1 MVTMEPYIKKALDAA
16 ENDDQRMNILTY
28 YVSLYNQ
35 KVRELQD
42 KIRLTEVQID
52 ELTTSLEALKDI
64 DHSRDIKFNL
74 GAGVYAPG
82 KSVKGNIMVDIG
94 SNYVL
99 ETSHSEVKKINS
111 ERLDNQVSI
120 LSLLTKDYSNS
131 VAQLKQLNDMARE
144 LVHKYS
150 R

>member
-52 ELTTSLEALKDI
+52 ELTT
-64 DHSRDIKFNL
+64 
-74 GAGVYAPG
+74 
-82 KSVKGNIMVDIG
+82 
-94 SNYVL
+94 
-99 ETSHSEVKKINS
+99 
-111 ERLDNQVSI
+111 
-120 LSLLTKDYSNS
+120 
-131 VAQLKQLNDMARE
+131 
-144 LVHKYS
+144 
-150 R
+150 